1 MINTENY
8 KFFVIS
14 NNKRIDLEGKELIH
28 LIKGNNNKS
37 IKDILESFR
46 LKFPRLKE
54 SSLFISEIDRKEY
67 KKLLGKRNLY
77 IIN

>member
-14 NNKRIDLEGKELIH
+14 NKKRIDLEGKELIH

-54 SSLFISEIDRKEY
+54 SSGFINEITAKEY
-67 KKLLGKRNLY
+67 NKLLDSRNLY